1 MNSINYSTID
11 EYLDI
16 LPVDEKQT
24 LQKIR
29 DVIHLIV
36 PNCKERI
43 SYKICVFSV
52 KKDLVGFA
60 SQKNHLSFYTM
71 SPSLIKKMKKELHGY
86 DVSGATIH
94 FSPKEPLPVSLIEK
108 ILNVRIDEIN
118 KSSKSSKV
126 THRITEMVFELLE
139 KHPEGLRWSELHSK
153 IITSEPN
160 FHPKTVNGCIW
171 KLVERFPDKVYKP
184 SKGVFRLIKYKS

>member
-1 MNSINYSTID
+1 MNSNNYTTVD
-11 EYLDI
+11 EYLND
-16 LPVDEKQT
+16 LPIDEKQT

-29 DVIHLIV
+29 DIIRLIV
-36 PNCKERI
+36 PNCKEKI
-43 SYKICVFSV
+43 SYKICIFSV

-71 SPSLIKKMKKELHGY
+71 SPPLVKKMKKELQVY

-94 FSPKEPLPVSLIEK
+94 FSPKEPLPVSLIKK
-108 ILNVRIDEIN
+108 ILNARMYEIN
-118 KSSKSSKV
+118 KSSKFPKV
-126 THRITEMVFELLE
+126 THRITEMVFDLLE

-153 IITSEPN
+153 IIALEPK

-171 KLVERFPDKVYKP
+171 KLIVRFPDIVYKP